1 MPIRNLTLMNF
12 SGRMAQRVLIALA
25 VAAVLVGCGQRFSLF
40 RPGAPANNYLS
51 TKLCGVD
58 LDGKTR
64 DVHLRIELAVAPAL
78 PRGALVEVEF
88 ENPADR
94 AVPLV
99 VSRTVAGSERT
110 LLFVSPAVTGIRAR
124 GYEVV
129 ARAYASAERK
139 QVLGVHTQVCESL
152 IDQRELG
159 PQFR

>member
-1 MPIRNLTLMNF
+1 MTR
-12 SGRMAQRVLIALA
+12 RAVIALS
-25 VAAVLVGCGQRFSLF
+25 VAAVLTGCGRRFSLF
-40 RPGAPANNYLS
+40 GSGAPAGNYFS

-64 DVHLRIELAVAPAL
+64 DVHLRIELAVTRPL

-94 AVPLV
+94 TVPLR
-99 VSRTVAGSERT
+99 VSRTVSGSERT
-110 LLFVSPAVTGIRAR
+110 MLFVSPAVSGVRAR

-129 ARAYASAERK
+129 ARAYSSADKK
-139 QVLGVHTQVCESL
+139 QVIGVHTQVCQSL